1 MTTTPPTT
9 PPGLDTL
16 TERAPSPIDTIA
28 EAYMAQY
35 ATLDPLAA
43 TNMGIAGH
51 DHEMTDHSPAG
62 HEARAEL
69 TRSTLQALD
78 GAAATDEI
86 DQITLAAMRR
96 RRVSLGRS
104 MRHTNTLPSQFHGQ

>member
-1 MTTTPPTT
+1 VTTTPTT
-9 PPGLDTL
+9 PDAL

-28 EAYMAQY
+28 EAYMTQY

-62 HEARAEL
+62 LEARAEL
-69 TRSTLQALD
+69 TRSTLQTFVVTC
-78 GAAATDEI
+78 GSAA
-86 DQITLAAMRR
+86 
-96 RRVSLGRS
+96 
-104 MRHTNTLPSQFHGQ
+104 